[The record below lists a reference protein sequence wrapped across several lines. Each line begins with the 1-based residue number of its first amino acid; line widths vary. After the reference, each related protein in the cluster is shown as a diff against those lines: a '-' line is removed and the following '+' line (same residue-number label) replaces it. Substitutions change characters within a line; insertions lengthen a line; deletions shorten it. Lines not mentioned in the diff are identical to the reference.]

1 VFRWSTWRLEHLTRV
16 LRIPQMYYPVVPLFL
31 LSTSSMIGRLSALS
45 GLSMRTARLS
55 TSAHAAMRQVRHAV
69 PAVPHLHDLVGD
81 ESQPG
86 LSGAHGVKALAIQQV
101 ARGQTVFREGGIV
114 YSQPSM
120 HSIQIGPSHHC
131 QIDGEGRFTAHS
143 FTPNCAVIISA
154 CAERPIEFVALRT
167 IEVGEQFSFDY
178 TTTEWELQ
186 NNGFVDHASG
196 RPVRGFKHLNSEDKR
211 RLLDSGLLPA
221 HIMQLWLTEL
231 LSAGSTGKGS
241 PSS

>member
-1 VFRWSTWRLEHLTRV
+1 
-16 LRIPQMYYPVVPLFL
+16 
-31 LSTSSMIGRLSALS
+31 MIGRLSALS
-45 GLSMRTARLS
+45 ALSTRTARLS
-55 TSAHAAMRQVRHAV
+55 TSAHAAMRQVRDAL
-69 PAVPHLHDLVGD
+69 PTIPHLHDLVGD

-86 LSGAHGVKALAIQQV
+86 LSGAYGVKAVAIQQV
-101 ARGQTVFREGGIV
+101 ARGQTVFREGGVV

-120 HSIQIGPSHHC
+120 HSIQIGPSQHC

-143 FTPNCAVIISA
+143 FSPNCAVIVSP

-186 NNGFVDHASG
+186 NGGFVDHTTG
-196 RPVRGFKHLNSEDKR
+196 RPVRGFKHLESEDQR
-211 RLLDSGLLPA
+211 RLLNAGVLPA

-231 LSAGSTGKGS
+231 LDGGSIGKRV
-241 PSS
+241 